1 MSLQRVN
8 FNKKV
13 VSKNLILIVVNSDLF
28 YISSIPDTLKR
39 SNNLNTFK
47 HDLKPH
53 LSNEFKINF

>member
-8 FNKKV
+8 FNKQV
-13 VSKNLILIVVNSDLF
+13 VSKNLILIAVNFDLF
-28 YISSIPDTLKR
+28 YISSIPDTLNR